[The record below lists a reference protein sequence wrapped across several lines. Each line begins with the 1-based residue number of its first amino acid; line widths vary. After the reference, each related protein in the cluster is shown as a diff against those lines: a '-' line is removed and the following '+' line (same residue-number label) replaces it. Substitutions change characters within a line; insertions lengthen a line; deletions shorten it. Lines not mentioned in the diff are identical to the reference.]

1 MEIHFSPAL
10 PQKPVIQL
18 SLLKKAISDIRD
30 RFKHDKAGVVFIAKK
45 CMQTS

>member
-18 SLLKKAISDIRD
+18 SPLKKAISDISD
-30 RFKHDKAGVVFIAKK
+30 RFKHDKARMAFIVGKSV
-45 CMQTS
+45 QTS